1 MVTTDVTVLYLSIHY
16 DVGPKALREE
26 LNKRRQKRTRSTELA
41 KMAYFVL
48 KIDFFESDCQIKQQI
63 SGIAIE
69 IRCSPA
75 YACMFIDKMKGEFLE
90 NQEYKPFTWLRYI
103 GNIFFIWALYLLY
116 FLGGDERFKTS
127 MENHNLFHSNI
138 KFTHESSKESIPFLD
153 FNVNFS
159 QGNLRLITYRSSHQY
174 LPSILGILSN
184 Q

>member
-16 DVGPKALREE
+16 NVGPKALREE

-116 FLGGDERFKTS
+116 FFGGDERFKTS

-159 QGNLRLITYRSSHQY
+159 QGKLETDYCI
-174 LPSILGILSN
+174 
-184 Q
+184 

>member
-16 DVGPKALREE
+16 DIGPKALREE

-90 NQEYKPFTWLRYI
+90 NQEYKPFTWRYI

-174 LPSILGILSN
+174 LPSILGIPSN